1 MLDREAAEAIFLAHL
16 EWINRAAAKACSK
29 YGVHGPDADDF
40 TARVRMK
47 LVEDDY
53 VVIRRFVGSSE
64 IKTYL
69 LAVVRH
75 LLADLVREQRGRWR
89 VSAAAERIGPPAPE
103 LEKLVHHDRYT
114 VPQAGEKLRTAGRTT
129 LSDTA
134 LARMLAGLPER
145 APLRPEVQEP
155 EKRLDPPGD
164 SRADDRVMDAE
175 TGSRRA
181 RMLAV
186 LAKVIGEM
194 EEEDRL
200 IVQMHFAEDQTVA
213 TVARALR
220 LEQKPLYRR
229 VDRLRSRLRALL
241 VSAGLRPE
249 DVRGLLHEHDA
260 P

>member
-1 MLDREAAEAIFLAHL
+1 MLDRADAEAIFLKHL
-16 EWINRAAAKACSK
+16 EWINRAASKACSK

-53 VVIRRFVGSSE
+53 VVIRRFVGNSE

-89 VSAAAERIGPPAPE
+89 VSAAAERLGPPAPE
-103 LEKLVHHDRYT
+103 LERLVYHDRYT
-114 VPQAGEKLRTAGRTT
+114 VPQAGEKLRTAGRTA

-134 LARMLAGLPER
+134 LARMLAELPER
-145 APLRPEVQEP
+145 TPMRPEVQEP
-155 EKRLDPPGD
+155 EKGVDPPGD
-164 SRADDRVMDAE
+164 SRADERVMEAE
-175 TGSRRA
+175 AGTRRA
-181 RMLAV
+181 EMLAV
-186 LAKVIGEM
+186 LETVIGELD
-194 EEEDRL
+194 EEDRL
-200 IVQMHFAEDQTVA
+200 IVQMHFARGETVA

-229 VDRLRSRLRALL
+229 VERLRSRLRGLL
-241 VSAGLRPE
+241 ESAGLRPE